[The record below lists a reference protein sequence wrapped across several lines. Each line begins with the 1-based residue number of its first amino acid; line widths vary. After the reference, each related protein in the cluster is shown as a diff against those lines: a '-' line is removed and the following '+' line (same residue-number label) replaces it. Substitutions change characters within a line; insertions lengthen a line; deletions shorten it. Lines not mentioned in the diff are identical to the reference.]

1 MSAPKSLLILLLLA
15 ACGSEEKS
23 GGGGPAAAQSIA
35 GLDVEPAVQSAAQLE
50 ERARAAIAVEALDAS
65 SARFAN
71 LRAGSGGSICGDVD
85 AKGPDGKHAGF
96 RPFAVSPEGVAVI
109 SSAARIMF
117 DNPADMFPD
126 FYIRYCASPE
136 ELPML
141 QRQMAAQLGKAA
153 PADPLPVPEP
163 VPPGELPADDPVLTP
178 PPPPPPTRPAS
189 PRPPRAAPTGDEDS
203 FFNAVIRP
211 DEERE

>member
-1 MSAPKSLLILLLLA
+1 MSAPKSLLILLLLV
-15 ACGSEEKS
+15 ACGSEETS
-23 GGGGPAAAQSIA
+23 GGAGPAAPATA
-35 GLDVEPAVQSAAQLE
+35 GLDAEPAVQTAAQLE
-50 ERARAAIAVEALDAS
+50 ERARAAIAVEALDSA
-65 SARFAN
+65 SARFAS
-71 LRAGSGGSICGDVD
+71 LRAGSGGSICGDID

-96 RPFAVSPEGVAVI
+96 RPFAISPEGVAVI

-117 DNPADMFPD
+117 ENPADMFPD

-163 VPPGELPADDPVLTP
+163 VPPGEPSAGDPVLTP
-178 PPPPPPTRPAS
+178 PPPPPPTRPTA
-189 PRPPRAAPTGDEDS
+189 PRQPRAAPTGDEDS